1 MSKEKEVENYYD
13 EHDTPEDNIKSSH
26 SEIQRSTEYANEE
39 LYSLDQLRDIAIEW
53 DEQANNPI
61 RSERSRAVCRTM
73 SLRATFECAC
83 LLNRVDVMV
92 ECYRALNEQALA
104 A

>member
-13 EHDTPEDNIKSSH
+13 KREIAEDSIKSSH
-26 SEIQRSTEYANEE
+26 SELARSADYANSER
-39 LYSLDQLRDIAIEW
+39 YSLDQLRDIAIEW
-53 DEQANNPI
+53 GEQADNPI
-61 RSERSRAVCRTM
+61 RSARSREVCRII

-92 ECYRALNEQALA
+92 ECYRALNEQTLA